1 LENLKE
7 NGFFFL
13 LEAVESKYGAKAV
26 PFNEDMLA
34 ICICIEHLNAFQQYQ
49 FLMPETLVLPYIHA
63 QNRLCTYPLKL
74 SGL

>member
-26 PFNEDMLA
+26 PFNEDMFANMHMHRASKCVPAVLVF
-34 ICICIEHLNAFQQYQ
+34 NA
-49 FLMPETLVLPYIHA
+49 
-63 QNRLCTYPLKL
+63 
-74 SGL
+74 